1 MAVMLLPS
9 HRSIHQ
15 LCWYY
20 HVLEVKSYKTWVVL
34 IGIMYMQNFVKTSQ
48 VVQKM
53 DVGGQTHPQHCEF
66 IGLLLGACWGVL
78 LKSVTTLN
86 YGLKSHWNI
95 G

>member
-1 MAVMLLPS
+1 
-9 HRSIHQ
+9 
-15 LCWYY
+15 
-20 HVLEVKSYKTWVVL
+20 
-34 IGIMYMQNFVKTSQ
+34 MQNFVKTSQ

-53 DVGGQTHPQHCEF
+53 DVGGQIHPQHGEF